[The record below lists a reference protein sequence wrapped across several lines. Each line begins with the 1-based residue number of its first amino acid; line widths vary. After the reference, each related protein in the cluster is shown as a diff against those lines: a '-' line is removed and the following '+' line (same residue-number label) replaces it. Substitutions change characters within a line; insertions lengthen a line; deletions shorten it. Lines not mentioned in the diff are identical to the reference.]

1 MSKLHIHFIAGI
13 AAGQISML
21 FVGNQDFCH
30 YITMGRAVGA
40 VNGAEHYCVSGD
52 TVVAPSAWCFV
63 NANDYVFE
71 YCDDNKHAKVSCK
84 AFFALYYRVDW

>member
-1 MSKLHIHFIAGI
+1 
-13 AAGQISML
+13 ML
-21 FVGNQDFCH
+21 FVGNQEFCH

-63 NANDYVFE
+63 NANDFVFE
-71 YCDDNKHAKVSCK
+71 YCNDNNHAQVSMLTK
-84 AFFALYYRVDW
+84 QLYFSVIVVFVH